1 MSVHWLARLEIAGR
15 TFRWSDTPV
24 APVDADG
31 RAVPHLGGLP
41 ELRAPSDFDP
51 FEQRPAVASVSLEVN
66 WPPDDPL
73 ADIVAA
79 GHRFQDATA
88 EVALWT
94 EGTAY
99 EDREVVVA
107 GSASEPE
114 YGPPNQPVAFTVEG
128 LPWEDAGSTH
138 LQTWRVTDDTWPNGD
153 HEGEPWYPVVFGRPA
168 WSVRE
173 LPAVEFYEAGSP
185 ARVVYRTGGSVT
197 KLLVAP
203 HPVQST
209 QVTISDGAQTE
220 DFAVSYEAD
229 GLGQLC
235 AVVDIS
241 GASTITRTG
250 DTFFT
255 AWRDGG
261 SYTGPDGSADG
272 AGDLLLWVLSR
283 FDLPVSYSRVLAW
296 RAWLNR
302 FRVSGFIS
310 EPTAPWRVITDA
322 LLPILPVSVQNKGGE
337 LRVIPW
343 RYDARPVDA
352 VRHIEVGPGVTMPG
366 RIVHETDEVRSRL
379 QLSTSTRADGENR
392 ISVLLSPD
400 QPTGYASTSSR
411 VAHQAKTLVGD
422 ALETTDQAW
431 IGDIATAFLVLHWRA
446 VRGLVT
452 RYVELQDITGELEE
466 LEDGDV
472 VTLTHSAI
480 GLESRLGLVARDYL
494 SPVAQTLRVII
505 LPDY

>member
-1 MSVHWLARLEIAGR
+1 MSAHWLARLEIAGR

-24 APVDADG
+24 APVDGDG
-31 RAVPHLGGLP
+31 KSIPHLGGLP

-51 FEQRPAVASVSLEVN
+51 FEQRPSVASVSLEVN

-99 EDREVVVA
+99 EDREIVA
-107 GSASEPE
+107 TGRATQPE
-114 YGPPNQPVAFTVEG
+114 YGPADQPVAFTVEG
-128 LPWEDAGSTH
+128 NPWKDIGSTH
-138 LQTWRVTDDTWPNGD
+138 LQTWRVTEDSWPSGDTA
-153 HEGEPWYPVVFGRPA
+153 GEPWYPVVFGRPA
-168 WSVRE
+168 WAIRE
-173 LPAVEFYEAGSP
+173 IPAVEFYQEGSP
-185 ARVVYRTGGSVT
+185 ALVVRRVGLEARTLLIAAHSV
-197 KLLVAP
+197 AA
-203 HPVQST
+203 T
-209 QVTISDGAQTE
+209 QVTIHADALSEA
-220 DFAVSYEAD
+220 FPVSYEAD
-229 GLGQLC
+229 ELGQLA

-241 GASTITRTG
+241 GASTISLEAQTYRV
-250 DTFFT
+250 
-255 AWRDGG
+255 AWTDGG
-261 SYTGPDGSADG
+261 SYTAPNGDVTG
-272 AGDLLLWVLSR
+272 AGDLLLWILSR
-283 FDLPVSYSRVLAW
+283 LDAGVNYAQVLTW
-296 RAWLNR
+296 RHWLNR
-302 FRVSGFIS
+302 FQISGFVD
-310 EPTAPWRVITDA
+310 EPTSPWRFITDA

-366 RIVHETDEVRSRL
+366 RIVHETDSVRSRL